1 MQGAAYVPFFSKNK
15 VFFAQKSSVQA
26 KKLNF
31 SHRIRQKPFT
41 EDEML
46 TLILSLIFHI
56 YHAILGIDAPNKFP
70 PPLSPEEESA
80 AFEKARAGDE
90 KARERLILHNLRLV
104 SHIVRKYYGAHRD
117 AEDLVSIG
125 TIGLVKAVDTF
136 KTESGTRFATY
147 GARCIQN
154 EILMYFRAQKKRAGD
169 VSLGETIDVD
179 RDGNPLTYMDVIS
192 TTEDP
197 GEEFDKKERIRRA
210 LNIVK
215 CRLDERER
223 QIIVMRYG
231 LLGLTRSFTQKEIAE
246 KLGISRSYVSRIEK
260 SALEKLKDALK

>member
-1 MQGAAYVPFFSKNK
+1 MQGAADVPFFSKNK

-117 AEDLVSIG
+117 SLLVNIS
-125 TIGLVKAVDTF
+125 
-136 KTESGTRFATY
+136 ESLSFLKNNT
-147 GARCIQN
+147 
-154 EILMYFRAQKKRAGD
+154 
-169 VSLGETIDVD
+169 
-179 RDGNPLTYMDVIS
+179 PLLK
-192 TTEDP
+192 TTEP
-197 GEEFDKKERIRRA
+197 FFKA
-210 LNIVK
+210 LV
-215 CRLDERER
+215 
-223 QIIVMRYG
+223 
-231 LLGLTRSFTQKEIAE
+231 
-246 KLGISRSYVSRIEK
+246 
-260 SALEKLKDALK
+260 